1 LLGAEEA
8 MKERTEK
15 LGDKAKVSATILQAH
30 LSWAQDRWGQDAA
43 SRLTPVLDGEA
54 LALVSRPL
62 APTEQVLL
70 RDLVRIARAIA
81 SVEGGDANAIF
92 EELGRHSARLNLGGA
107 YKSFVPDTPHRFFE
121 QMNFLHRTFQ
131 NFGRSTYEKLGA
143 RSCRM
148 QLEDYAEYSP
158 IFCISGRGYY
168 EEALR
173 MMKAPG
179 PISVKEASCQCA
191 GDESC
196 VFELSW

>member
-1 LLGAEEA
+1 

-15 LGDKAKVSATILQAH
+15 LGDKAKVSATVLQAH
-30 LSWAQDRWGQDAA
+30 LSWAQEKWGQAAA
-43 SRLTPVLDGEA
+43 SRLKPVLDSKT

-62 APTEQVLL
+62 APTEQILL
-70 RDLVRIARAIA
+70 RDLVHIARAIA
-81 SVEGGDANAIF
+81 SVEGGEVNAIF

-131 NFGRSTYEKLGA
+131 NFGRSTYEKLGP

-148 QLEDYAEYSP
+148 RLEDYAEYSP
-158 IFCISGRGYY
+158 MFCISGRGYY

-173 MMKAPG
+173 MMRAPG
-179 PISVKEASCQCA
+179 PISVQETSCQCA

>member
-1 LLGAEEA
+1 

-30 LSWAQDRWGQDAA
+30 LSWAQEKWGQPAA
-43 SRLTPVLDGEA
+43 SRLKPILDGGA

-70 RDLVRIARAIA
+70 RDLVRIARGIA
-81 SVEGGDANAIF
+81 SVEGGDESAIF

-131 NFGRSTYEKLGA
+131 NFGRSTYEKLGP

-158 IFCISGRGYY
+158 VFCISGRGYY

-179 PISVKEASCQCA
+179 PISVQETSCQCA

>member
-1 LLGAEEA
+1 

-15 LGDKAKVSATILQAH
+15 LGDKAKVSATVLQAH
-30 LSWAQDRWGQDAA
+30 LSWAQERWRQAAA
-43 SRLTPVLDGEA
+43 SRLKPVLDSKT

-62 APTEQVLL
+62 APTAQILL
-70 RDLVRIARAIA
+70 RDLVHIARAIA
-81 SVEGGDANAIF
+81 SVEGGEVNAIF

-131 NFGRSTYEKLGA
+131 NFGRSTYEKLGP

-148 QLEDYAEYSP
+148 RLEDYAEYSP
-158 IFCISGRGYY
+158 MFCISGRGYY

-173 MMKAPG
+173 MMRAPG
-179 PISVKEASCQCA
+179 PISVQETSCQCA